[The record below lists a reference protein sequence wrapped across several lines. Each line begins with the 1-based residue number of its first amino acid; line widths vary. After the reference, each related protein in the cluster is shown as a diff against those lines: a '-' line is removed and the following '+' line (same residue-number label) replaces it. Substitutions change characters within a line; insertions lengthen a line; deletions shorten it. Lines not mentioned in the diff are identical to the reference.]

1 MIVPEA
7 GRRELGSE
15 KASRQSRRE
24 SPRRDVSYRKTKTR
38 RVAPFRKTLRTSR
51 RTGVNPAPTKTKAQQ
66 AKACLRQAG
75 LCHDEARAAKNEKHI
90 PHPPRI
96 GGTRDDKRAV
106 RLGHDVNRERSLLA
120 AGALFTF

>member
-51 RTGVNPAPTKTKAQQ
+51 RTGVNPAPTKTKAHRL
-66 AKACLRQAG
+66 KPACGRQACATTKREPPKTKSTSLTPQESGG
-75 LCHDEARAAKNEKHI
+75 LGMTNARCVWDMTSTEND
-90 PHPPRI
+90 RC
-96 GGTRDDKRAV
+96 
-106 RLGHDVNRERSLLA
+106 
-120 AGALFTF
+120 